1 MWMSNTGYGNNLSR
15 NNLINI
21 FLISSIYW
29 KYTLHLHTLFIFIE
43 TVFFEI
49 IVNCWLF
56 GFLFLLR
63 FVEQLI
69 SYQPLL
75 SQITVCKIIWH
86 QFVPR
91 CQLLNMLWVFSSG
104 WILVTETCQAPLH
117 CFKNAL
123 VLHQVVKTPNR
134 TTWYSIREISSCW
147 SMVWFDDVLMLTL
160 YKLMVLDQVTESQLL
175 LFIFQHLPSKSKQ
188 WKFQTSSISH
198 IKDKFLASVL
208 QSNGCKL

>member
-104 WILVTETCQAPLH
+104 WILVTETCQVPLH

-123 VLHQVVKTPNR
+123 VLHQVVKTPIIR
-134 TTWYSIREISSCW
+134 TTWKHDILVKKFPVVEA
-147 SMVWFDDVLMLTL
+147 WFDLMMSWCWHST
-160 YKLMVLDQVTESQLL
+160 
-175 LFIFQHLPSKSKQ
+175 
-188 WKFQTSSISH
+188 
-198 IKDKFLASVL
+198 
-208 QSNGCKL
+208 N